1 MTYKLFRK
9 EQKILNIFGWMNF
22 ERQKGYLE
30 EQLCLDESQFFS
42 RLDWPGLDVQVL
54 RVPIQH
60 GRGLRD
66 GHTTVAVVSWKKCFR
81 LKNKI
86 LLPIKFIVQYFILL
100 LIKIVQDFFSIANL
114 IFLFNISSFCLSII
128 NCWRYF
134 SYASLTLTFL

>member
-1 MTYKLFRK
+1 MTPGPFYVSNNHATTMCKYFSKEWLITYKLFRK

-81 LKNKI
+81 LKDKI
-86 LLPIKFIVQYFILL
+86 LLPIKFIVQYFSLLLINIVQDFILL
-100 LIKIVQDFFSIANL
+100 LI
-114 IFLFNISSFCLSII
+114 
-128 NCWRYF
+128 
-134 SYASLTLTFL
+134 